1 MNRLKT
7 SPFAK
12 IILVVI
18 GTFFLSCFFAYAQ
31 GEKIGK
37 TLILYY
43 SLTGNT
49 RAGCEALQEALGAD
63 ILEIKDLK
71 KRSDKGFT
79 YRITGFASLFGLHT
93 RIEPENP
100 DLSSYHNII
109 IGSPIWT
116 GKLSMA
122 TRTLIDKNRFDG
134 KKVVI
139 YTTTNAGE
147 KGKYKEKNSKLVRE
161 AGGDVVGYY
170 QVLAREEING
180 EKIERTREQMVADT
194 LKFVPEIRQ
203 VFLSKS
209 K

>member
-1 MNRLKT
+1 MKRFKAY
-7 SPFAK
+7 SFAK
-12 IILVVI
+12 LILTVLC
-18 GTFFLSCFFAYAQ
+18 TFFIICSFAYAQ
-31 GEKIGK
+31 EDKMGK

-49 RAGCEALQEALGAD
+49 GAGCEALQKALGAD

-79 YRITGFASLFGLHT
+79 YRRTGFASLFGLHT

-100 DLSSYHNII
+100 DLSAYHNII

-122 TRTLIDKNRFDG
+122 IRTLIDKNSFDG

-147 KGKYKEKNSKLVRE
+147 KGKYKEKSSNLVRE

-170 QVLAREEING
+170 QILAMDRTG
-180 EKIERTREQMVADT
+180 DEKVKRTNDQIIADT
-194 LKFVPEIRQ
+194 LMLVPSIKEN
-203 VFLSKS
+203 FSLK

>member
-1 MNRLKT
+1 MKRFKAY
-7 SPFAK
+7 SFAK
-12 IILVVI
+12 LILTVLC
-18 GTFFLSCFFAYAQ
+18 TFFIICSFAYAQ
-31 GEKIGK
+31 EDKMGK

-49 RAGCEALQEALGAD
+49 RAGCEALQKALGAD

-79 YRITGFASLFGLHT
+79 YRRTGFASLFGLHT

-100 DLSSYHNII
+100 DLSAYHNII

-122 TRTLIDKNRFDG
+122 IRTLIDKNRFDG

-139 YTTTNAGE
+139 YTTTNGSE
-147 KGKYKEKNSKLVRE
+147 KEKYKEKSRNLVRE
-161 AGGDVVGYY
+161 AGGDVLGYY
-170 QVLAREEING
+170 QVLAMDGTDDERV
-180 EKIERTREQMVADT
+180 ERTKEQIIEDT
-194 LKFVPEIRQ
+194 LKFVPSIKEN
-203 VFLSKS
+203 FSLK

>member
-1 MNRLKT
+1 MKRFKAY
-7 SPFAK
+7 SFAK
-12 IILVVI
+12 LILTVLC
-18 GTFFLSCFFAYAQ
+18 TFFIICSFAYAQ
-31 GEKIGK
+31 EDKMGK

-49 RAGCEALQEALGAD
+49 GAGCEALQKALGAD

-79 YRITGFASLFGLHT
+79 YRRTGFASLFGLRT

-100 DLSSYHNII
+100 DLSAYHNII

-122 TRTLIDKNRFDG
+122 IRTLIDKNSFDG

-147 KGKYKEKNSKLVRE
+147 KGKYKEKSSNLVRE

-170 QVLAREEING
+170 QILAMDRTG
-180 EKIERTREQMVADT
+180 DEKVKRTNDQIIADT
-194 LKFVPEIRQ
+194 LMLVPSIKEN
-203 VFLSKS
+203 FSLK